1 MAIRWLID
9 AYDSLKAS
17 RQTLVVVPINISLDR
32 IYESANL
39 ATEMINGEKED
50 YTMLTA
56 FSKMRNSTVDQIGD
70 VYVKYLEPVFLNE
83 WLQKNAP
90 QTKRVPH
97 KSFENTALQ
106 LTKHLLEK

>member
-70 VYVKYLEPVFLNE
+70 VYVKYLEPIFLNE
-83 WLQKNAP
+83 WL
-90 QTKRVPH
+90 
-97 KSFENTALQ
+97 
-106 LTKHLLEK
+106 

>member
-39 ATEMINGEKED
+39 TTEMINGEKED
-50 YTMLTA
+50 YTTLTA
-56 FSKMRNSTVDQIGD
+56 FRKMRGMTADQIGD

-83 WLQKNAP
+83 WI
-90 QTKRVPH
+90 
-97 KSFENTALQ
+97 
-106 LTKHLLEK
+106 

>member
-83 WLQKNAP
+83 WLQKNSSQA
-90 QTKRVPH
+90 KRVPQ
-97 KSFENTALQ
+97 KDFE
-106 LTKHLLEK
+106 